1 MLGFCYVLVT
11 STAQGQGYVLY
22 ILKRGGRWNMDVL
35 KWQGQLRRAQRTPV
49 DGGSQILPGAI
60 WFRQPTRST

>member
-11 STAQGQGYVLY
+11 STARGQGYVLY

-35 KWQGQLRRAQRTPV
+35 KRQGQLRRAQRTPV

-60 WFRQPTRST
+60 WFIQPTKST